1 MAFMKL
7 NGFLNSA
14 MVAMSDTRGIN
25 ELLKML
31 QQDPESISLLTM
43 SEKITVILFVAGL
56 GMAVTFSVLVFLW
69 FSISLLSNV
78 FKALDNKA
86 AKPSKVEKVETTNA
100 TVEEAAEEEEDEEL
114 IAVIAAAVAAS
125 MNTSIHNI
133 VVKNIVRTNDQTPS
147 WAKTGRIEQMNTR
160 F

>member
-1 MAFMKL
+1 MAFIKI

-14 MVAMSDTRGIN
+14 MVAMSDTRGLN
-25 ELLKML
+25 EILKML
-31 QQDPESISLLTM
+31 QQDPESIKLLTT
-43 SEKITVILFVAGL
+43 SEKVLMILFVAGL

-69 FSISLLSNV
+69 FSISMVSNI
-78 FKALDNKA
+78 FKAMDKKTV
-86 AKPSKVEKVETTNA
+86 KPSKVEKVETTTA
-100 TVEEAAEEEEDEEL
+100 VVDEYTAEDDEEL

-133 VVKNIVRTNDQTPS
+133 VVKNIVRTNDHTPS

>member
-1 MAFMKL
+1 MKL
-7 NGFLNSA
+7 NGFVNST
-14 MVAMSDTRGIN
+14 MLAMSDNRGLN

-31 QQDPESISLLTM
+31 QTDPESISTLTS
-43 SEKITVILFVAGL
+43 SEKTLIVLFVAGL
-56 GMAVTFSVLVFLW
+56 GMAVTFAVLIFLW
-69 FSISLLSNV
+69 FCISVLSSV
-78 FKALDNKA
+78 LQKAESK
-86 AKPSKVEKVETTNA
+86 KTQPSKVEKVVAPVQAEI
-100 TVEEAAEEEEDEEL
+100 VEEDDEDEEL

-133 VVKNIVRTNDQTPS
+133 VVKNIVRVNDHSPS